1 MGHSNRPAGHAP
13 NGLRRSSELGVVLL
27 TWYDSKGSS
36 VEGRRCA
43 VAKVIVDDALR
54 ATPDL
59 TTPTAELCD
68 ADGTAIAY
76 VASADKYRRLVRE
89 AMAARHTDERAA
101 QSWAEN

>member
-1 MGHSNRPAGHAP
+1 M
-13 NGLRRSSELGVVLL
+13 
-27 TWYDSKGSS
+27 
-36 VEGRRCA
+36 
-43 VAKVIVDDALR
+43 AKVIVDDALR

-101 QSWAEN
+101 QSWAENERNGGVSTCEAWEYAERRLSERERCKA